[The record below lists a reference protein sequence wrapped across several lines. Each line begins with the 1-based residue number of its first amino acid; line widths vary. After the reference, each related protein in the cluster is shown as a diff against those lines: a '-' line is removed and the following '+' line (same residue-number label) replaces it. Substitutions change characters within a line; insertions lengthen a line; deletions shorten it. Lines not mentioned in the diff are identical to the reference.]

1 MNLTSPLP
9 NDAAHAAEIPG
20 DAVTPL
26 LQGIGDL
33 TGLFAADGPD
43 GGLGLVMSALAGIAT
58 ALAVAIMLSVY
69 FRSSYRSP
77 RDVLKHGLAAAAVFA
92 VLALVAYDMRDA
104 AQALLGIDPAKPAIE
119 LESHLPRPALPAVD
133 CALSRPMTT
142 ACE

>member
-26 LQGIGDL
+26 LQGIGDF
-33 TGLFAADGPD
+33 TGLFATDGPD
-43 GGLGLVMSALAGIAT
+43 GGLVMSALAGIAT
-58 ALAVAIMLSVY
+58 ALAVALMLSVY

-92 VLALVAYDMRDA
+92 VLAFVAYDMRDA
-104 AQALLGIDPAKPAIE
+104 ALALLGINPAKPAIE
-119 LESHLPRPALPAVD
+119 LEIHLPRPALPAVD